1 MKGDVHAHIDAPRP
15 KPSHGYCRIVK
26 EDREYVDG
34 DVKLCIHGKV
44 LLWSYSSDGY
54 SHWNDLDPFGG
65 IAEFKQWR
73 AARRATA
80 DEVGKITA
88 PLPPPRTGGYPA
100 TRPVPSGLSG
110 AIQDAMGDGQR
121 VEKSRSTG
129 VPPAEPNESVLTVEL
144 RDRNRLGFERKR
156 TFTVSLDRMPGE
168 SSRRFNMRIFGL
180 AMEKLAESD
189 AR

>member
-1 MKGDVHAHIDAPRP
+1 MKGDVHAHIDEPPP
-15 KPSHGYCRIVK
+15 KPSHSFCRIVK

-44 LLWSYSSDGY
+44 LLWSYSDRGY

-80 DEVGKITA
+80 NKVSELLPVA
-88 PLPPPRTGGYPA
+88 PARTGGYPA
-100 TRPVPSGLSG
+100 TRPVSSGLSG

-121 VEKSRSTG
+121 VEKGRRTG
-129 VPPAEPNESVLTVEL
+129 VPAAEPNESVLTVEL
-144 RDRNRLGFERKR
+144 RDRNALGFERKR
-156 TFTVSLDRMPGE
+156 TFTVSLDRKPGE
-168 SSRRFNMRIFGL
+168 SHYSFNMRIFGL
-180 AMEKLAESD
+180 AMEKLVESD
-189 AR
+189 RR